1 MLLTWPIIRTQM
13 TNGTSYGQMAQSKS
27 ISSIE
32 WSLISVSTISQECTH
47 LLERII
53 WPGTSSVC
61 KICTLRIT
69 NSFHK
74 HGSCQQNSVNSRNNS
89 VIRREREG
97 NQIEK
102 RLSLNQKR
110 QLREE
115 EFSWLGAWRT
125 LTPMSTM
132 SFRDT
137 YISHSWLTNWS
148 LIFGFTSCWAASTRF
163 AYFSIKKDYADW
175 QHVNTA
181 HLIKI
186 TWTIYTCTWRITLLI
201 SSPATIFRTKVVR
214 KTI

>member
-1 MLLTWPIIRTQM
+1 MAPFKLT
-13 TNGTSYGQMAQSKS
+13 N
-27 ISSIE
+27 SIE
-32 WSLISVSTISQECTH
+32 WSPTNVLIISLECTH
-47 LLERII
+47 SLGRIT
-53 WPGTSSVC
+53 WPGTCSVC
-61 KICTLRIT
+61 RIYTPRIT

-115 EFSWLGAWRT
+115 EFSWRGAWRT

-148 LIFGFTSCWAASTRF
+148 SIFGFTSCWAASTRF

-201 SSPATIFRTKVVR
+201 SSRATIFRTKAVK